1 MQNPHCADT
10 VRHKIPERLDLM
22 KLKGT
27 RRLKRKV
34 GISIYLND
42 AEHAVVEQRSKQDN
56 LSISAFVANLVRESV
71 IPDQQPRLDEIG
83 NALSILMARMTKL
96 ERLQRTLVLNTAYA
110 RGYVMGAA
118 RTSPSESRKTIEQ
131 EMAKFYDKQRE
142 FFFELYPEQRDG
154 ETKEA
159 RS

>member
-1 MQNPHCADT
+1 
-10 VRHKIPERLDLM
+10 M

-34 GISIYLND
+34 GISIYLDD
-42 AEHAVVEQRSKQDN
+42 AEQAVVEQRAKQDN
-56 LSISAFVANLVRESV
+56 LSVSAFVANLVRESV
-71 IPDQQPRLDEIG
+71 ISDKEPRLDEIG
-83 NALSILMARMTKL
+83 NALSVLTARMTKF
-96 ERLQRTLVLNTAYA
+96 ERILRTLVLNTAYA
-110 RGYVMGAA
+110 RGYAMGSA

-131 EMAKFYDKQRE
+131 EMAKFFDKQRE

-154 ETKEA
+154 ETREA